1 MIILKEIQKNPLDY
15 VILAIILI
23 FAFIAFLF
31 FNQNFDSH
39 NQRRVVYVTAAL
51 YLLWSLLHH
60 YHRGDLQASII
71 IEYLLLAI
79 FAVIIALTTL
89 V

>member
-1 MIILKEIQKNPLDY
+1 MIILKEIKKTPLDY
-15 VILAIILI
+15 VVLAIILI
-23 FAFIAFLF
+23 IAFILF
-31 FNQNFDSH
+31 IYFNQKFDSH
-39 NQRRVVYVTAAL
+39 NQRRVIYATSAF
-51 YLLWSLLHH
+51 YLLWSLFHH
-60 YHRGDLQASII
+60 YHRGDLQASIV

>member
-1 MIILKEIQKNPLDY
+1 MIVLNEIKKNPFDY
-15 VILAIILI
+15 VILAVILI
-23 FAFIAFLF
+23 VAFILFIF
-31 FNQNFDSH
+31 FNQNFDAH
-39 NQRRVVYVTAAL
+39 NQRRVIYATAAL
-51 YLLWSLLHH
+51 YLLWSLFHH

-71 IEYLLLAI
+71 VEYLLLAI

>member
-1 MIILKEIQKNPLDY
+1 MIILKEIKKNPIDY
-15 VILAIILI
+15 VILAVILI
-23 FAFIAFLF
+23 IAFVLLLF

-39 NQRRVVYVTAAL
+39 NQRRVVYATAAL
-51 YLLWSLLHH
+51 YLLWSLFHH
-60 YHRGDLQASII
+60 YRRGDLQASII

>member
-1 MIILKEIQKNPLDY
+1 MIILKEIKKNPIDY
-15 VILAIILI
+15 VILAIILV
-23 FAFIAFLF
+23 IAFVLFIF
-31 FNQNFDSH
+31 FNHNFDAH
-39 NQRRVVYVTAAL
+39 NQRRVIYTTAAL
-51 YLLWSLLHH
+51 YLLWSLFHH
-60 YHRGDLQASII
+60 YRRGDLQASII

>member
-1 MIILKEIQKNPLDY
+1 MIIFKEINKNPFDY

-23 FAFIAFLF
+23 IAFILLIF

-39 NQRRVVYVTAAL
+39 NQRRVIYATAAL
-51 YLLWSLLHH
+51 YFLWSLFHH
-60 YHRGDLQASII
+60 YRRGDLQASII
-71 IEYLLLAI
+71 VEYLLLAI

>member
-1 MIILKEIQKNPLDY
+1 MIILKEIKKNPIDY
-15 VILAIILI
+15 IILAIIFI
-23 FAFIAFLF
+23 IATAFFVF
-31 FNQNFDSH
+31 FSQNFDPH

-51 YLLWSLLHH
+51 YLLWSLFHH

-79 FAVIIALTTL
+79 FAVIISLTTL
-89 V
+89 T

>member
-1 MIILKEIQKNPLDY
+1 MIILKEIKKNPFDY
-15 VILAIILI
+15 VILAIILV
-23 FAFIAFLF
+23 IAFVLFIF
-31 FNQNFDSH
+31 FNQNFDAH
-39 NQRRVVYVTAAL
+39 NQRRVIYATAAI
-51 YLLWSLLHH
+51 YLLWSLFHH
-60 YHRGDLQASII
+60 YRRGDLQASII

>member
-1 MIILKEIQKNPLDY
+1 MIILKEIKKNPIDY

-23 FAFIAFLF
+23 IAFILFIF

-51 YLLWSLLHH
+51 YLLWSLFHH
-60 YHRGDLQASII
+60 YRRGDLQVSII